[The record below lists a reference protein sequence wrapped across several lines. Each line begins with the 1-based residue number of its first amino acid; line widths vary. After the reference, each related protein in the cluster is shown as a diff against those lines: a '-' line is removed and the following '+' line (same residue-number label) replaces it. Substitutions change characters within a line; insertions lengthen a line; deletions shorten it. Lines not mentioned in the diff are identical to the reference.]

1 MQRGCGVMREA
12 ASSRSRKK
20 AAGQATDR
28 DLLTF
33 AIDANTDGQDF
44 FIRKAIGWALRE
56 LAKRDPALVRS
67 FVADR
72 RAALSGLSQ
81 REALMNIGPQST
93 SGPVNEVP

>member
-1 MQRGCGVMREA
+1 MGHRQPPVEATYRDHLPDRTKEA
-12 ASSRSRKK
+12 A
-20 AAGQATDR
+20 DR

-56 LAKRDPALVRS
+56 LAKRDPAWVRS

-72 RAALSGLSQ
+72 RAALSGLSR
-81 REALMNIGPQST
+81 REALKNIDP
-93 SGPVNEVP
+93 